1 FSSIQWQNYLYSYS
15 ITDEQLKAFTLPM
28 NWKSDADL
36 VNKFLLNDK
45 KKIINLIV
53 QSLLGRHFPEN
64 LYTVAQIEWADTEG
78 LFIMYYSSQNEN
90 DERYAPVVV
99 TVQKEFSQTSMLKI
113 IRYCTFV
120 YEKYNLLPTV
130 LIISSSSRLDTRV
143 DSDIDM
149 NVDSSFKLIKSDCWA
164 RECLLFLPDSISTTL
179 NNKSTNTLIALCQ
192 YISNP
197 NKILSFSSNSPFEL

>member
-1 FSSIQWQNYLYSYS
+1 MVILQFSFSSIQWQNYLYSYS

-36 VNKFLLNDK
+36 VNK
-45 KKIINLIV
+45 
-53 QSLLGRHFPEN
+53 HFPEN

-99 TVQKEFSQTSMLKI
+99 TVQKEISQTSMLKI